1 MALSPSLQQFKSSGV
16 YRLEFD
22 KSQIINIP
30 TETIRLVIGFSKKG
44 PFNTPVL
51 VPDSVFFNAVFGDI
65 DTALERKGSFLHRTV
80 LTCLT
85 RGPVIVLNLLKLT
98 DVDKSQTV
106 SISTSATNLY
116 SPTTD
121 LASVDTLPGATSLP
135 VSSFFNKDK
144 FWFTDPQ
151 ALLKTRGAKTKKFL
165 LNVANTGRST
175 FSILTKKATVAGFDI
190 LAKEWFGVGKVP
202 EFMNENDYISDYM
215 IDLIIVEGDFSDY
228 KSLSEDPI
236 FSPFFD
242 SKGLKVSY
250 VNSQGIFKKDA
261 LTDFL
266 SLAQVNILGV
276 YTGALLPEFQS
287 KNGENLFIQD
297 LVNIETSKT
306 GLLLAFDGEQL
317 DDNPQLISGK
327 RIDLVGHNLEGN
339 LQSEVNFLSYYGQI
353 YENLGYTGNTGN
365 IGYYKIGGSGA
376 SGAVAGYSGSVG
388 YPLKS
393 STLKNRLVNAGF
405 SIDSVQMKSDLSYDT
420 IILFG
425 PSATQPVGYS
435 KLTQG
440 QFDLVAKAADANNLF
455 LSVGYR
461 YAAGGS
467 SITVA
472 AGSTAWVDFVQATRF
487 GDVNNNTISL
497 RLNSLGLSAA
507 QIAAGM
513 TGPSG
518 TFAYYTLNP
527 QVNYAGGSSSTIST
541 VLDVR
546 QMFSNSVTDTI
557 YAMES
562 SDLYRDIEANRVND
576 NDLLDTSAFGATSA
590 VYKYIK
596 TDEAQAHN
604 FLIAESGTWNAVN
617 AFSSINPIFDKV
629 LKYKKVT
636 LWENADLSTSV
647 QIPSFG
653 AYSPAN
659 RISIKSTRDKI
670 NDTIDLWAGA
680 TAFTHPTTTVW
691 ITGGT
696 FPADIIKAGQ
706 FLVQNLGGTAN
717 TKFDS
722 MNQTRLT
729 RIISANKFTEGV
741 NAGKIKITTNDPI
754 FVNENNKIERYTKI
768 EDFATNYRFHTLK
781 GYTITS
787 AMVPNGTPE
796 RQNEILDVMYNT
808 NISAALQDREV
819 ILFRYIVDTFEGIIE
834 PAAKVRLSRLAKNQ
848 MSSLAICN
856 MPSIKEFR
864 ECPNPIFKSLGADGV
879 TYSQFNATYIGTGG
893 NIDLNPSNTFSLPG
907 IADGAN
913 YSAFYGPNL
922 VIRENGSNISV
933 PPAAHVSN
941 LFIDKYNL
949 ALPFSIVAGPR
960 RGIISGEGLVGV
972 EYAFD
977 RNDLD
982 SIEPFGYNA
991 ILNKRGFGLTINANQ
1006 TAQQTVKSALSQIHV
1021 RELLIYI
1028 QDGIEAILKNYRWEF
1043 NTAQN
1048 RLEIKTLADNF
1059 LSQILSSGGVYDF
1072 QNIMDSSNNT
1082 PEIIDNN
1089 IGILDTYI
1097 EPVRGMGILVHRT
1110 TILRTGTIATG
1121 NFL

>member
-65 DTALERKGSFLHRTV
+65 DTALERKGSFFHRTV

-98 DVDKSQTV
+98 SVDKSQTV

-116 SPTTD
+116 APTSD
-121 LASVDTLPGATSLP
+121 IISVDTLPGATSLP

-151 ALLKTRGAKTKKFL
+151 ALLKTRGDKTKKFL

-175 FSILTKKATVAGFDI
+175 FSILTKKATVGGFDI

-202 EFMNENDYISDYM
+202 EYMNENDYISDYM
-215 IDLIIVEGDFSDY
+215 IDLIIIEGDFSDY

-236 FSPFFD
+236 FSTFFD
-242 SKGLKVSY
+242 IKGLKVSY
-250 VNSQGIFKKDA
+250 VNSQGFKRDA

-266 SLAQVNILGV
+266 SLSQVNILGV
-276 YTGALLPEFQS
+276 YTGTLLPEFQS

-297 LVNIETSKT
+297 LVNLETSKT

-317 DDNPQLISGK
+317 DDKPELISGK

-339 LQSEVNFLSYYGQI
+339 LQSEINFLSYYGQI

-376 SGAVAGYSGSVG
+376 SGPNMSLSVG
-388 YPLKS
+388 YPTKS
-393 STLKNRLVNAGF
+393 KAMRDRLVAAGF
-405 SIDSVQMKSDLSYDT
+405 VMDSALMKADLSFDT
-420 IILFG
+420 VVLYG
-425 PSATQPVGYS
+425 PSATQPTGYS

-440 QFDLVAKAADANNLF
+440 QFDLVAKSADSNNLF
-455 LSVGYR
+455 LNVGYR

-467 SITVA
+467 SVTFS
-472 AGSTAWVDFVQATRF
+472 AGSTAWVDHVQATRI
-487 GDVNNNTISL
+487 GDANNNTITL
-497 RLNSLGLSAA
+497 KLNSLGLNST
-507 QIAAGM
+507 QIAAGI

-518 TFAYYTLNP
+518 TFAYYTINQQLN
-527 QVNYAGGSSSTIST
+527 YSAGASGFIGV

-546 QMFSNSVTDTI
+546 QMFSHSLTDTI

-562 SDLYRDIEANRVND
+562 SDLYKDVEASKVND

-590 VYKYIK
+590 VWKYIK
-596 TDEAQAHN
+596 TDEAQNHN

-617 AFSSINPIFDKV
+617 AFSSVNPIFDKV
-629 LKYKKVT
+629 LKYKKIT
-636 LWENADLSTSV
+636 LWENADLTTSV

-653 AYSPAN
+653 AYAPAN
-659 RISIKSTRDKI
+659 RIAIKSTRDKI

-680 TAFTHPTTTVW
+680 TAFIHPTTTVW
-691 ITGGT
+691 ITDGT
-696 FPADIIKAGQ
+696 FPADKIKAGQ

-722 MNQTRLT
+722 MGQTRLT
-729 RIISANKFTEGV
+729 RIIAANKYTEGV

-754 FVNENNKIERYTKI
+754 FVNENNKIERYTKV

-781 GYTITS
+781 GYSITS

-796 RQNEILDVMYNT
+796 RQNEILDVMYDT

-864 ECPNPIFKSLGADGV
+864 ESVNPIFKSLGEDGV

-893 NIDLNPSNTFSLPG
+893 NIDLNPSNTFTLPG

-941 LFIDKYNL
+941 LYIDKYNL

>member
-51 VPDSVFFNAVFGDI
+51 VPDSVFFTAVFGEI
-65 DTALERKGSFLHRTV
+65 DTALERKGSFFHRTV

-98 DVDKSQTV
+98 NVDTADMV

-116 SPTTD
+116 SPLVSDNITT
-121 LASVDTLPGATSLP
+121 VNTLPGPSALP

-151 ALLKTRGAKTKKFL
+151 ALLESRSTKNQKFL
-165 LNVANTGRST
+165 LNVANTGRKTISV
-175 FSILTKKATVAGFDI
+175 LTKKATIQGFDI
-190 LAKEWFGVGKVP
+190 LAKDWFGVGKVP
-202 EFMNENDYISDYM
+202 EFMNENDFISDYM
-215 IDLIIVEGDFSDY
+215 IDLIIIEGNFSDY
-228 KSLSEDPI
+228 KNLSEDPI

-242 SKGLKVSY
+242 LNGLK
-250 VNSQGIFKKDA
+250 KDG
-261 LTDFL
+261 LIDFL

-297 LVNIETSKT
+297 LVNLETSKT

-317 DDNPQLISGK
+317 DDTPQFISGK

-339 LQSEVNFLSYYGQI
+339 PQSEINFLSYYGQI
-353 YENLGYTGNTGN
+353 YETLGYTGTTGN
-365 IGYYKIGGSGA
+365 VAYYPIGGTGA
-376 SGAVAGYSGSVG
+376 SGGPLRGVVG
-388 YPLKS
+388 YPVKS
-393 STLKNRLVNAGF
+393 SDLKAKLQNGGMTEGSTAYNADF
-405 SIDSVQMKSDLSYDT
+405 SFDT
-420 IILFG
+420 IWLYG
-425 PSATQPVGYS
+425 PKSTPPVGYS
-435 KLTQG
+435 KLSDG
-440 QFDLVAKAADANNLF
+440 QFDNITKAADSNNLYMI
-455 LSVGYR
+455 VQYR
-461 YAAGGS
+461 FAGGGS
-467 SITVA
+467 SIQVSGTAGWTNTVKVNRTINTSNNTIKLQLSSLGINSTQVA
-472 AGSTAWVDFVQATRF
+472 AG
-487 GDVNNNTISL
+487 L
-497 RLNSLGLSAA
+497 
-507 QIAAGM
+507 
-513 TGPSG
+513 TGPQGQTYFSLYPTG
-518 TFAYYTLNP
+518 T
-527 QVNYAGGSSSTIST
+527 VNFPGGATSSIA
-541 VLDVR
+541 VIQDVK
-546 QMFSNSVTDTI
+546 QMFSNTTTNMI

-562 SDLYRDIEANRVND
+562 SDLYKDIEFDKINEA
-576 NDLLDTSAFGATSA
+576 DLLDVTNLGGTGAVWKYMRIFQGENHNFSTAENGAWNNSDAFGS
-590 VYKYIK
+590 
-596 TDEAQAHN
+596 
-604 FLIAESGTWNAVN
+604 L
-617 AFSSINPIFDKV
+617 NPIFDRK
-629 LKYKKVT
+629 LKYKKIALYEEDDFNTVV
-636 LWENADLSTSV
+636 D
-647 QIPSFG
+647 IPSFG
-653 AYSPAN
+653 SYAPAN

-670 NDTIDLWAGA
+670 NDTIDVWTGA
-680 TAFTHPTTTVW
+680 TAFTHPTTTIWV
-691 ITGGT
+691 TDTVAPAT
-696 FPADIIKAGQ
+696 FPAGSLKAGQ
-706 FLVQNLGGTAN
+706 FLVQNVGGTSN
-717 TKFDS
+717 NKYQYNDGTVS
-722 MNQTRLT
+722 TYTRLT
-729 RIISANKFTEGV
+729 RIISAQKYTDGP

-754 FVNENNKIERYTKI
+754 FINESNKIERYTRV
-768 EDFATNYRFHTLK
+768 EDFATNYKFHTLK
-781 GYTITS
+781 GYSITD
-787 AMVPNGTPE
+787 AMIPNGTLA
-796 RQNEILDVMYNT
+796 RQNEILDVMEDT
-808 NISAALQDREV
+808 NIAKALEDREV
-819 ILFRYIVDTFEGIIE
+819 ILFRYIVDTFEGVIE
-834 PAAKVRLSRLAKNQ
+834 PSAKIRLTRLAKNQ

-856 MPSIKEFR
+856 MPSVKKFR
-864 ECPNPIFKSLGADGV
+864 ESTNPIFKSLGADGI
-879 TYSQFNATYIGTGG
+879 TYSQFDAKYIGTGG
-893 NIDLNPSNTFSLPG
+893 NLDLNPTSTFSLPG

-913 YSAFYGPNL
+913 YAAFYGPNL
-922 VIRENGSNISV
+922 VIRENGANISV

-941 LFIDKYNL
+941 LYIDKYNL

-960 RGIISGEGLVGV
+960 RGVVTGEGLVGV
-972 EYAFD
+972 EFAFD
-977 RNDLD
+977 RDDLD

>member
-51 VPDSVFFNAVFGDI
+51 VPDSVFFAAVFGEI
-65 DTALERKGSFLHRTV
+65 DTALERKGSFFHRTV

-85 RGPVIVLNLLKLT
+85 RGPVIVLNLLLLS
-98 DVDKSQTV
+98 DSDKSEMTT
-106 SISTSATNLY
+106 ISTSATNLY
-116 SPTTD
+116 SPAGD
-121 LASVDTLPGATSLP
+121 EYSVDNLPGATALP

-151 ALLKTRGAKTKKFL
+151 ALLDSRDDKREKFL
-165 LNVANTGRST
+165 LNVANTGRKTLSV
-175 FSILTKKATVAGFDI
+175 LTKKATIQGFDI
-190 LAKEWFGVGKVP
+190 LAKDWFGVGKVP
-202 EFMNENDYISDYM
+202 EYMNENDFISDYM
-215 IDLIIVEGDFSDY
+215 IDLIIIEGDFSDY

-242 SKGLKVSY
+242 TKGLKVKY
-250 VNSQGIFKKDA
+250 INSQGFEKDA
-261 LTDFL
+261 LVDFL
-266 SLAQVNILGV
+266 SLSQVNILGV

-297 LVNIETSKT
+297 LVNLETSKT

-317 DDNPQLISGK
+317 DDKSSLISGK

-339 LQSEVNFLSYYGQI
+339 LQGEVNFLSYYGQI
-353 YENLGYTGNTGN
+353 YENLTYIGNTGN
-365 IGYYKIGGSGA
+365 IGSYIIGGSGA
-376 SGAVAGYSGSVG
+376 SGPNTGLAVG
-388 YPLKS
+388 YPTKS
-393 STLKNRLVNAGF
+393 GTMKGRLQSAGF
-405 SIDSVQMKSDLSYDT
+405 VAGSTSYFSDQSFDVITLY
-420 IILFG
+420 G
-425 PSATQPVGYS
+425 PSATPPTGYS
-435 KLTQG
+435 KLSVSAYDAIT
-440 QFDLVAKAADANNLF
+440 KAADANNLY
-455 LSVGYR
+455 LPVAYR
-461 YAAGGS
+461 TAVGGS
-467 SITVA
+467 SIANTGTSGWTNYVRA
-472 AGSTAWVDFVQATRF
+472 IRTTDA
-487 GDVNNNTISL
+487 NNNTVKLQLESL
-497 RLNSLGLSAA
+497 VVSAA
-507 QIAAGM
+507 QAAAGV

-518 TFAYYTLNP
+518 TSYFVLNP
-527 QVNYAGGSSSTIST
+527 VANYNSGATAAVRVI
-541 VLDVR
+541 LDIK
-546 QMFSNSVTDTI
+546 QMFSFATTDMI

-562 SDLYRDIEANRVND
+562 SQLYKDSESGKIND

-590 VYKYIK
+590 IWKYLK
-596 TDEAQAHN
+596 VDESEANN
-604 FLIAESGTWNAVN
+604 FLLAESGAWNSAD
-617 AFSSINPIFDKV
+617 AFGSINPIFDRK
-629 LKYKKVT
+629 LKYKKIS
-636 LWENADLSTSV
+636 LWGDADFTTPV
-647 QIPSFG
+647 QIPTFG
-653 AYSPAN
+653 AYSPTN
-659 RISIKSTRDKI
+659 QISIKSTRDKI
-670 NDTIDLWAGA
+670 NDTIELWSGA
-680 TAFTHPTTTVW
+680 TAFAHPTTTIW
-691 ITGGT
+691 ITDAQFAAGN
-696 FPADIIKAGQ
+696 IKAGQ

-717 TKFDS
+717 SKYDS
-722 MNQTRLT
+722 MGHTRLT

-754 FVNENNKIERYTKI
+754 YVNENLKVERYTKV
-768 EDFATNYRFHTLK
+768 EEFATNYKFHTLK
-781 GYTITS
+781 GYTITD
-787 AMVPNGTPE
+787 AMVPNGTPK
-796 RQNEILDVMYNT
+796 RQNDILDVMYKT
-808 NISAALQDREV
+808 NIASALQDREV

-834 PAAKVRLSRLAKNQ
+834 PATKVRLSRLAKNQ

-856 MPSIKEFR
+856 MPSIKKFR
-864 ECPNPIFKSLGADGV
+864 DSVNPLFKLSSDKPFDAV
-879 TYSQFNATYIGTGG
+879 YIGTGG
-893 NIDLNPSNTFSLPG
+893 NLDLNPSNIFSLPG

-913 YSAFYGPNL
+913 YAAFYGPNL
-922 VIRENGSNISV
+922 VIRENGANISV

-982 SIEPFGYNA
+982 SVEPFGYNA